1 MAKGMF
7 MDPFGI
13 KPETC
18 RWIIG
23 GLDWP
28 MKPIDFVTKPHPANG
43 RRSAG
48 PQTIVFGREIY
59 SVCPIEVLDL
69 GIIISLGLLG
79 HLLGQLSVNQR
90 EFWLWL
96 RSL

>member
-28 MKPIDFVTKPHPANG
+28 MKPIDFVTKPHPANVDDRQDH
-43 RRSAG
+43 RRLCLAG
-48 PQTIVFGREIY
+48 KFTVFARLKFSIWA
-59 SVCPIEVLDL
+59 S
-69 GIIISLGLLG
+69 
-79 HLLGQLSVNQR
+79 
-90 EFWLWL
+90 
-96 RSL
+96 